1 MDDKDR
7 MFSVTLYGFILN
19 KLNEGHH
26 HNESHAMIGW
36 LKMLNRRD
44 VLDKLIHI
52 TKGEMERFGYTNQII

>member
-1 MDDKDR
+1 
-7 MFSVTLYGFILN
+7 
-19 KLNEGHH
+19 
-26 HNESHAMIGW
+26 MIGW